1 MAESSGCDPAKLG
14 DGADNACQ
22 QRSAPVQ
29 KSSAI
34 STAKVSEPTLP
45 ARINWPLILIIAFV
59 VCFMIYLA
67 SGPHYPVPRGYI
79 TR

>member
-1 MAESSGCDPAKLG
+1 M
-14 DGADNACQ
+14 
-22 QRSAPVQ
+22 
-29 KSSAI
+29 
-34 STAKVSEPTLP
+34 PT
-45 ARINWPLILIIAFV
+45 RINWPLVLIAIFV